1 MIVVDLI
8 RNASGELYG
17 KITYE
22 PEKNY
27 LLMKWIG
34 VCSEEEVK
42 MASMRMYEWQ
52 KRVGVKN
59 KCKFHVHDTKEIEG
73 AWAGL
78 VDWISNYF
86 FPLNYEYGLRY
97 NISITSPDIF
107 SKISSIELKKRSN
120 NKVTT
125 VLCETI
131 SQAELWIT
139 RKYAELP

>member
-8 RNASGELYG
+8 RNASGELYA
-17 KITYE
+17 KLTYE
-22 PEKNY
+22 PQKNY

-34 VCSEEEVK
+34 PCSEEEVK
-42 MASMRMYEWQ
+42 TASMRMYEWQ
-52 KRVGVKN
+52 KRDGLKN

-78 VDWISNYF
+78 VDWITNYF

-97 NISITSPDIF
+97 NISIISPDIF
-107 SKISSIELKKRSN
+107 SKLSSVELKKRSN

-125 VLCETI
+125 ILCETI
-131 SQAELWIT
+131 SQAESWIV
-139 RKYAELP
+139 KNYNM